1 LSMVLDGFLY
11 RPAESGAYGQELITC
26 TNSVDVSLAP
36 LEISVTL
43 DATKTRTCMAD
54 IFFF

>member
-1 LSMVLDGFLY
+1 MVLDGFLY